1 VYLHVVEMDD
11 EEFCVPDDVLEEAS
25 AAKFQMVP
33 TKSKLRYQ
41 KELEIFTQWQTE
53 KRIKGKDESSISAVV
68 IFNVEEYC
76 CATFDRG
83 LAQAE
88 KVGVRGVGLIK
99 FICVLVEHSAFIKK
113 KNKRKKVIL
122 NKVN

>member
-1 VYLHVVEMDD
+1 
-11 EEFCVPDDVLEEAS
+11 
-25 AAKFQMVP
+25 
-33 TKSKLRYQ
+33 
-41 KELEIFTQWQTE
+41 
-53 KRIKGKDESSISAVV
+53 V

-99 FICVLVEHSAFIKK
+99 FICVLGEHSAFIKK
-113 KNKRKKVIL
+113 KTKEKK
-122 NKVN
+122 

>member
-1 VYLHVVEMDD
+1 VIVYLHVVEMDD
-11 EEFCVPDDVLEEAS
+11 EEFCVSDDVLEEAS

-41 KELEIFTQWQTE
+41 KELEIFRQWQTE

-99 FICVLVEHSAFIKK
+99 FICVLGEHSAFIKK
-113 KNKRKKVIL
+113 KTKEKK
-122 NKVN
+122 